1 MRNNILVQNSTTEL
15 VTVEESRRLPE
26 EFNDIT
32 PRQTPD
38 KTIVAQ
44 FEEQAAKNPNTKI
57 LAFGKTEL
65 SYRELNEISNQLS
78 DYLRTNYHIK
88 ADDLVGLLLDR
99 SEWMVI
105 AMLGVL
111 KSGAAYVPVDPT
123 YPEERISYVL
133 EDSKCKVMI

>member
-15 VTVEESRRLPE
+15 VTVEESRRLLE

-57 LAFGKTEL
+57 LAFG
-65 SYRELNEISNQLS
+65 
-78 DYLRTNYHIK
+78 
-88 ADDLVGLLLDR
+88 
-99 SEWMVI
+99 
-105 AMLGVL
+105 
-111 KSGAAYVPVDPT
+111 
-123 YPEERISYVL
+123 
-133 EDSKCKVMI
+133 